1 MTVPSVSSAVSLFGS
16 KLSISKSAIAKLA
29 ISTPAIQKPF
39 GFKSAA
45 NQSRFPKT
53 LLASALALSFMAS
66 GFTSVQA
73 ATSAMPDAAKL
84 AAGVEQKVI
93 DWRRDLHQHPELS
106 NREFRTSKII
116 EKHLKS
122 LGLEVQ
128 TGIAHTGVVGI
139 LKGGKPGPLIAIR
152 ADMDAL
158 PVTEVVD
165 LPFASKATDTYRD
178 QKVGVMHACGH
189 DTHVAMLMGVAESLA
204 KVKDSLAGDVMF
216 IFQPA
221 EEGAPEGEEGGAKLM
236 LKEGL
241 FAKRKP
247 DQVFGMHVTSSMPS
261 GMIGLRSG
269 PAMASED
276 SFTIKVKGRQTHG
289 SRPWNGVDPIVAAAQ
304 IITNVQTIVSRQVDI
319 TKAPAVVSFG
329 AVNGGIRSNIIPD
342 EVELIGT
349 IRTFDQPM
357 RADIKVRLAEIAEL
371 SAKTLGATA
380 TTEIHPGYPVVV
392 NNPELVASMRPVL
405 AGVVGDKMLIEPGLI
420 TGAEDF
426 SYYALETPGM
436 FFFLGVTPKGTD
448 PEAAASNHSPAFYV
462 DESALKVG
470 VEAMTKVALTAL
482 NGQ

>member
-1 MTVPSVSSAVSLFGS
+1 MTVPSVSPAVSLFVS

-39 GFKSAA
+39 GFQSAA

-66 GFTSVQA
+66 GLTSVQA
-73 ATSAMPDAAKL
+73 ATGAMPDAAKL

-357 RADIKVRLAEIAEL
+357 RADIKLRLAEMAEL

-380 TTEIHPGYPVVV
+380 TTEIHQGYPVVV

-426 SYYALETPGM
+426 AYYALETPGM